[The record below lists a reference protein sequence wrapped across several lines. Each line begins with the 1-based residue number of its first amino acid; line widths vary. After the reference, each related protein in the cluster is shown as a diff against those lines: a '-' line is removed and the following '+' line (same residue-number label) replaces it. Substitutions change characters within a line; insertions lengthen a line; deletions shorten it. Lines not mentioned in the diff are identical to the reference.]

1 MLKLYNTLS
10 RKKEIF
16 KPLRGKKVGFYS
28 CGPTVYNYA
37 HIGNLRTFVFNDL
50 VKRSLSFLGYDVNHV
65 MNITDVDDKTIKGS
79 QEESLSLKDFTRKYE
94 KIFFEDL
101 ALLNVIRPNHVLHA
115 TESINDMVKL
125 IKALMKKGYAYKTS
139 DGIYFSIEK
148 SKNYGKLAQLG
159 KIKKT
164 KQRIRS
170 DDYEKDKPQ
179 DFALWKFYTKE
190 EGKVFWNTEIGKGRP
205 GWHIECSAMSMK
217 RLGPSFDIHTG
228 AVDLVFPHHTNEI
241 AQSEGA
247 TGKKFVKYWLHSGFL
262 TMKEGKMAK
271 SVGNVVNLKGLVE
284 KGFTPLDYRY
294 MTLTKH
300 YREQLLFSL
309 ENLQSAKN
317 SYERIKRICA
327 EMKDDGKKNEKYLK
341 EFTKALEDD
350 LEIPKALVALWKMV
364 RDPKAKGKYRT
375 VKEMDKVFGLDL
387 LKKEKLSVPKEIM
400 QIVKDR
406 EAARKGKN
414 WVKSDQLRDKLNKQG
429 WGVDDTL
436 EGPKIRKL

>member
-79 QEESLSLKDFTRKYE
+79 QEESLSLTDFTRKYE